1 MIKNSPDYICVT
13 RFMFYTTMYSER
25 YRHVTEKIKIIKR
38 KQYGMD
44 TGINT
49 SVGRNTVADV

>member
-13 RFMFYTTMYSER
+13 RFIFYTTMYFER

-38 KQYGMD
+38 K
-44 TGINT
+44 
-49 SVGRNTVADV
+49 